1 MVYYYIN
8 VNIGDILS
16 GCLTPDLTIS
26 RERGLP
32 ALTVTRGRA
41 ALPNLRVFAV
51 SRTERINLAVIP
63 LSSFLSAVKN
73 QSKPVAG
80 NTTDYSDL
88 GKGGIKTKDVSKS
101 KKIVPT
107 RASTR
112 PPTTT
117 TTTTAATNTTTATT
131 TIRAATTT
139 TRAST
144 IRRTTRIPNARKNNR
159 GSRPTG
165 RRTTKKPRRVT
176 SPSSSS
182 KKGDKADK
190 QEEAR
195 DGQVLFTCDFK
206 RNERNCVMK

>member
-1 MVYYYIN
+1 M
-8 VNIGDILS
+8 
-16 GCLTPDLTIS
+16 S

-51 SRTERINLAVIP
+51 SRTDRIHLALIP

-88 GKGGIKTKDVSKS
+88 GKGSIKTKDVSKS

-107 RASTR
+107 PAPTR

-117 TTTTAATNTTTATT
+117 TTTATTTTTTATT

-139 TRAST
+139 PRAST
-144 IRRTTRIPNARKNNR
+144 VRRTTRIPNARKNNR
-159 GSRPTG
+159 GSRPTS

-176 SPSSSS
+176 SPSTSN
-182 KKGDKADK
+182 KTRDKVDK
-190 QEEAR
+190 QEVAR